1 MQRQSMSFQTKWWYR
16 AVVLIKAWDRTVKC
30 IVTPTRWK
38 LTILCRLYYET
49 GDLPDPRIKP
59 RSPALQSDTLPSKL
73 PGKSPLTMRDKRKS
87 IHQVKC
93 CIMGTKDGTDVLQK
107 RNLICKS
114 RYFWNHDL
122 IKFTITHQHSQRP
135 VSHSQANRWN
145 EWERSRNHDFSIL

>member
-16 AVVLIKAWDRTVKC
+16 AVVLIKAWDRAVKC

-38 LTILCRLYYET
+38 LTILCHLYYET
-49 GDLPDPRIKP
+49 GDLPDP
-59 RSPALQSDTLPSKL
+59 ALQADTLPSEP
-73 PGKSPLTMRDKRKS
+73 PGKHPLTTIGKRKS

-93 CIMGTKDGTDVLQK
+93 CIMGTKDGTYVLQK

-114 RYFWNHDL
+114 RYFWNHNL